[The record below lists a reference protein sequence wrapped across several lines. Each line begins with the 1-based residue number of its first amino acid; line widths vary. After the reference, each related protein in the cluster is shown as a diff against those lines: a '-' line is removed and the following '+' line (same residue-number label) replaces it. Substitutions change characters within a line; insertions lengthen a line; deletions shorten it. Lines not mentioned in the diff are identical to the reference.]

1 MRPRTG
7 IALLLLGLLAVL
19 AYAPSLTLPLM
30 EDDYPNLAQTL
41 NSGLATPLADPIF
54 RVRATSY
61 GLMWLLWRWAG
72 VAPLKYHVA
81 SLLLHIANT
90 WLLYGVCVAWPR
102 MRAAAFWAAGFFAVA
117 EGHQEAVMW
126 FSAVNELW
134 LFLFGMGALLCF
146 LRRRT
151 LAGVAL
157 FAMALL
163 SKESAAAVLPLFL
176 LVTPAAEWRGAVV
189 RQIVRLA
196 PYALLAAV
204 AVASVFATRSYSFRF
219 SDGSFSLHAP
229 FWITW
234 PHSYFRI
241 LWIWGLV
248 AGASIPAARDGAL
261 RRSALVALAWIGI
274 ALAPYSFLTYSTAI
288 PSRQTYLA
296 SAGLAMLFG
305 LTMAWWWEKLRMRRR
320 WLVAL
325 VALVVAHNVG
335 YLWFRKRPQFLARAE
350 PTVQLIALARRTP
363 GPIWMRCFPGI
374 PYGAEEAVHLAA
386 GYAPGNLIWTREEA
400 ERRHPTAVFCF
411 EKEQGG
417 PQFRQVPVALL
428 GRSIE
433 GRLLCLRRSLS
444 TAAGAPQSEPIPD
457 LKFGDLRLSHRSP
470 QALAGIAGNCHGS
483 LPKIASCL
491 VPAEIKNELHLP
503 HGL

>member
-1 MRPRTG
+1 MRLRTG
-7 IALLLLGLLAVL
+7 IALLMLGLLAVL
-19 AYAPSLTLPLM
+19 AYGPSLTIPLM
-30 EDDYPNLAQTL
+30 EDDYPNLSQTL
-41 NSGLATPLADPIF
+41 GGSLGTTLADPIF

-72 VAPLKYHVA
+72 LRPLAYHAA

-90 WLLYGVCVAWPR
+90 WLLYGLCMAWPR

-134 LFLFGMGALLCF
+134 LFLFGIGALVCF

-151 LAGVAL
+151 LPGVVL
-157 FAMALL
+157 FALALL

-176 LVTPAAEWRGAVV
+176 LVTPGAEWRRGIL
-189 RQIVRLA
+189 RQAVRLA
-196 PYALLAAV
+196 PYGLLAAV
-204 AVASVFATRSYSFRF
+204 AAGSIFATRSYSFRF

-241 LWIWGLV
+241 LWIWGLL
-248 AGASIPAARDGAL
+248 AGAAILAARDGGL

-305 LTMAWWWEKLRMRRR
+305 LAMVWWWEKLRARRR
-320 WLVAL
+320 SIAAVPVA
-325 VALVVAHNVG
+325 VIALVVAHNVG
-335 YLWFRKRPQFLARAE
+335 YLWFKKRPQFLARAA
-350 PTVQLIALARRTP
+350 PTQQLIALARRTP
-363 GPIWMRCFPGI
+363 GPIWVRCFPGI
-374 PYGAEEAVHLAA
+374 DYGAEEAVHLAA
-386 GYAPGNLIWTREEA
+386 GYAPGNLVWTREEA
-400 ERRHPTAVFCF
+400 ERRHATAVFCF
-411 EKEQGG
+411 EG
-417 PQFRQVPVALL
+417 
-428 GRSIE
+428 
-433 GRLLCLRRSLS
+433 
-444 TAAGAPQSEPIPD
+444 AARYNGTTP
-457 LKFGDLRLSHRSP
+457 R
-470 QALAGIAGNCHGS
+470 
-483 LPKIASCL
+483 
-491 VPAEIKNELHLP
+491 
-503 HGL
+503 